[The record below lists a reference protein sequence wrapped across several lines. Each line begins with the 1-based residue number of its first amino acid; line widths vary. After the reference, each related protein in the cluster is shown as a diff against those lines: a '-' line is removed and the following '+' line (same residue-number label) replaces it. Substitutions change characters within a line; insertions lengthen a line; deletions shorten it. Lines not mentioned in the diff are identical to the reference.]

1 MFILLTCLTT
11 LSTCELVV
19 YDTMDGENNQLEKIM
34 EVAGIRIYHYGWKF
48 FQKGS
53 DMLCVVMVVEMKT
66 VFWFWW
72 LTTLW
77 MARTYRWRRPWMLVT
92 S

>member
-1 MFILLTCLTT
+1 
-11 LSTCELVV
+11 
-19 YDTMDGENNQLEKIM
+19 MDGENNQLEKIM

-66 VFWFWW
+66 VF
-72 LTTLW
+72 
-77 MARTYRWRRPWMLVT
+77 LVLVVDDT
-92 S
+92 VDGKGN

>member
-1 MFILLTCLTT
+1 MFILLTFLTT

-66 VFWFWW
+66 VSSFNISDNVKVFC
-72 LTTLW
+72 
-77 MARTYRWRRPWMLVT
+77 VGG
-92 S
+92 

>member
-1 MFILLTCLTT
+1 
-11 LSTCELVV
+11 
-19 YDTMDGENNQLEKIM
+19 MDGENNQLEKIM
-34 EVAGIRIYHYGWKF
+34 EVAGIRIYHYGWKI

-77 MARTYRWRRPWMLVT
+77 MARTIRWRRPWMLVT

>member
-1 MFILLTCLTT
+1 
-11 LSTCELVV
+11 
-19 YDTMDGENNQLEKIM
+19 MDGENNQLEKIM

-66 VFWFWW
+66 VSFSTFP
-72 LTTLW
+72 TTL
-77 MARTYRWRRPWMLVT
+77 RSFVLVVDDT
-92 S
+92 VDGKGN

>member
-1 MFILLTCLTT
+1 
-11 LSTCELVV
+11 
-19 YDTMDGENNQLEKIM
+19 MDGENNQLEKTM

-66 VFWFWW
+66 VSSFNISDNIKVFC
-72 LTTLW
+72 
-77 MARTYRWRRPWMLVT
+77 VGG
-92 S
+92 

>member
-1 MFILLTCLTT
+1 
-11 LSTCELVV
+11 
-19 YDTMDGENNQLEKIM
+19 MDVENNQLEKTM

-66 VFWFWW
+66 VF
-72 LTTLW
+72 
-77 MARTYRWRRPWMLVT
+77 LVLVVDDT
-92 S
+92 VDGKDN

>member
-1 MFILLTCLTT
+1 
-11 LSTCELVV
+11 
-19 YDTMDGENNQLEKIM
+19 MDGENNQLEKIM

-66 VFWFWW
+66 VSFSTFP
-72 LTTLW
+72 TTL
-77 MARTYRWRRPWMLVT
+77 RSFVLVVDNT
-92 S
+92 VDGKGN

>member
-1 MFILLTCLTT
+1 
-11 LSTCELVV
+11 
-19 YDTMDGENNQLEKIM
+19 MDGENNQLKKIM

-66 VFWFWW
+66 VSSFNISDNIKV
-72 LTTLW
+72 LC
-77 MARTYRWRRPWMLVT
+77 VGG
-92 S
+92 